1 MATHR
6 CALQREGGRF
16 TVVGTPRLAASSKAR
31 SPRPPA
37 TSRTPCLA
45 EMRSTP
51 NCVSNQS
58 ENTAA
63 RSLCPFFSC
72 TSNGSP
78 SIRPLT
84 HLPHGVNIDNV
95 TRRLLAGSAVP
106 GPAAAVECTAHAA
119 IASALG
125 RFPML
130 YVEPTFH
137 CQLVRVGRM
146 SPRAFNA
153 PALTRG
159 DPKLAYS
166 LQRKCTWMQTTQ
178 PVARWDKRWGGAILT
193 WPAAAHKD

>member
-1 MATHR
+1 
-6 CALQREGGRF
+6 
-16 TVVGTPRLAASSKAR
+16 
-31 SPRPPA
+31 
-37 TSRTPCLA
+37 
-45 EMRSTP
+45 
-51 NCVSNQS
+51 
-58 ENTAA
+58 
-63 RSLCPFFSC
+63 
-72 TSNGSP
+72 
-78 SIRPLT
+78 LT

-130 YVEPTFH
+130 YIEPTFH

-166 LQRKCTWMQTTQ
+166 LQTTQ
-178 PVARWDKRWGGAILT
+178 PVARWDKRWCGAIST
-193 WPAAAHKD
+193 WPAAAHKG